1 MALFG
6 LELNDFRGFSGF
18 LPLTLALPFLPALHS
33 IVVDQPD
40 WVNTCSRESTRY
52 SPSGLSLSPCALF
65 IRSANRSERP
75 GISSRT
81 PAFERLNAFRRALAA
96 FTNGGLTPPVRKD
109 VPVRFRL
116 RAPNKSRAC
125 MRFFVQAFVFLFR
138 NSESCSAIICFRP
151 YPGVL
156 PTYRKAKTYHRSQ
169 PPSTL
174 FKLDLLS
181 ANKNGTPTTGSRCF
195 SGLMPSLDV
204 ISREFWVCPNC
215 FQARA

>member
-40 WVNTCSRESTRY
+40 WVNTCSWESTRY
-52 SPSGLSLSPCALF
+52 SPSGPSLMPCALF

-125 MRFFVQAFVFLFR
+125 TLSSCRPFVFYTAKFRLLR
-138 NSESCSAIICFRP
+138 NSGPLLRP
-151 YPGVL
+151 SPRQQRPGAC
-156 PTYRKAKTYHRSQ
+156 PAAAQTT
-169 PPSTL
+169 
-174 FKLDLLS
+174 
-181 ANKNGTPTTGSRCF
+181 GTPPAWC
-195 SGLMPSLDV
+195 
-204 ISREFWVCPNC
+204 
-215 FQARA
+215 RA